1 MADVGALL
9 NTEFSKFCLR
19 HEPGHFLPLAGLI
32 ASLFPLQDRRILE
45 FGCGTGDLGLALLKA
60 GAGQLTGVDISR
72 PGIEEARRQAKDT
85 PSATFYCQDLMTQT
99 WTGQPFDLLVSH
111 STIHYISLPVA
122 DILLRLSGLLLP
134 GGGLFLTVEEQTG
147 SSWLNAL
154 QRLNLRFLP
163 EWLRAKLYLPLLPLL
178 AFKKSLGRGLE
189 DREILKAK
197 CRYLSIPVLHRL
209 SEVSL
214 QAEARKAGLVEIRTG
229 QVPIMHPLQT
239 PHLYLAARRPTAS

>member
-9 NTEFSKFCLR
+9 TTEFSKFCLR

-32 ASLFPLQDRRILE
+32 GTLFPLQNLRIME

-60 GAGQLTGVDISR
+60 GARQLTGVDISG
-72 PGIEEARRQAKDT
+72 PGIEEARRQAKDI
-85 PSATFYCQDLMTQT
+85 PAAAFYCQDLMKEP
-99 WTGQPFDLLVSH
+99 WIGQPFDLLVSH
-111 STIHYISLPVA
+111 STIHYIALPVA
-122 DILLRLSGLLLP
+122 DMVQRLSGLLVP
-134 GGGLFLTVEEQTG
+134 GGGLFLTVETLAG

-178 AFKKSLGRGLE
+178 AFKKGLGQGLE

-209 SEVSL
+209 SEESL
-214 QAEARKAGLVEIRTG
+214 QVAAQKAGLVEIKTG
-229 QVPIMHPLQT
+229 HVPTMHPLQT
-239 PHLYLAARRPTAS
+239 PHIYLAARRPSAS